1 MKKQASKALA
11 LFMSL
16 LMLLGVVPMMTF
28 TASAASSDVYFY
40 VPEALYITPTDNG
53 GNQAVKYFLNS
64 YRSESTQ
71 SWASA
76 YESTGKLYFY
86 CPAASSVSIS
96 VSGGTVS
103 GLTTSGTN
111 KIDDTSFS
119 MTAPNASGNIV
130 TWTATY
136 VVNGQTRTATSYS
149 YVYKPNR
156 VPTGVASETESD
168 KHGSRRKHDYHGVVS
183 VIWGANTYDTGST
196 NGKQEAKGP
205 ASMIYLGNNGMKSG
219 SNSRPHNVGY
229 FDDSH
234 PKTFRYHDH
243 NNINVTVESPAAN
256 FFVDVSRFTNMNQI
270 PYMAFGLAVTDD
282 QHTDGYEL
290 TTTLQNRDSGADL
303 STLHSRTEYSTEVV
317 VYNENNQKRPSY
329 NISGISLTSWTHY
342 RLYTYGR
349 TWCGGTVTH
358 TYQYVNMDFLGCN
371 KSSLRSLYLNAIKA
385 GRQASNY
392 VSGTWNTYQNALK
405 NAAAVLGNPTARTN
419 DVNSVYN
426 TLNNAINGLTT
437 YVYVNGTRNGGT
449 GTWTD
454 TVVIGGGTT
463 VSYNPSAHT
472 PTKANYTFVGW
483 NTNADATTGSKT
495 SVTVGFNQTIYAI
508 YSSTL
513 SGTFHYLTSD
523 GKYTSKVISNTIYN
537 NTTQGTIYAPVN
549 IGSTVTFDGRTFT
562 LRGWRADQTA
572 AAPTKTENGYTHY
585 SASPSATYYAIYDSK
600 VTLTYNGNGG
610 TVAVPSESKSQYV
623 NASGTTPNRT
633 SPQFT
638 ISSLDPKRE
647 GSDRLLG
654 WATTQKRAEIEQV
667 DYVCGQSYYFSTD
680 TTIYAAHYLHRQ
692 IVRFH
697 NDGVNSPV
705 IKTETVRY
713 GKSATAPENPLKAS
727 DDELEYYFD
736 KWDKAFNVV
745 KSDMDVYAVYE
756 EVAHDWEKTTVKH
769 ETCTEDGLE
778 HWICKNIYKLT
789 GDFCAYERDV
799 VIPAKGHT
807 WVTAPGKD
815 ATCTEKGYT
824 VDIRCGDCGFVDKE
838 SVEIPAKGHD
848 FIFVKNV
855 PNSCVAE
862 GYDLYECSREGCT
875 ATEKRN
881 IVAPDSTKHTVKV
894 VAEVPATCVANGT
907 TEYTI
912 CSLCK
917 AIINPPKT
925 ITTQGHDWDITP
937 AVAATCTKAGST
949 EGKVCKICGTV
960 GAEVKTVP
968 ALGHNYVTVSAK
980 EPTCTEKGN
989 TPGSY
994 CTRCG
999 DGNVRFVD
1007 ALGHDFKDLT
1017 ITKEATCSEEGLKV
1031 GGCSRCGEGH
1041 VEEVIPKLP
1050 HTPVTIP
1057 AVEAT
1062 CSKAGYT
1069 EGTKCD
1075 VCGEIIKAPEKVRM
1089 LDHTWEVETEYVAP
1103 TCTTEGKTV
1112 SYKCAVCGET
1122 KGGNT
1127 INKLNHSYSE
1137 WVTTK
1142 PASCGVT
1149 GEKVRRCVNCNEIET
1164 GIIKAL
1170 NHEFVVVD
1178 GVEATCT
1185 EDGTT
1190 VGSKCKNCGMWE
1202 VEPVVI
1208 PAPGHSF
1215 GEEITV
1221 EATCMAEG
1229 KIYKVCAVCGEEEI
1243 VKVLEKTAHNEVVI
1257 PAVEPTC
1264 TRVGKTEGKKC
1275 SVCGEITVAPENIEP
1290 ADHTPVAYGSNVD
1303 ATCTSYGSKAGLVC
1317 SGCGKII
1324 VKAKEVVP
1332 IEHTYSDWGTVK
1344 AVSCA
1349 EVGIKSQVCT
1359 GCGDIRVKYIAPI
1372 GHAYGDWNVITEPTC
1387 EGEGTKRCICRR
1399 CNDVVE
1405 QPIPAT
1411 GHFGEIVAEVPATCE
1426 NDGIAA
1432 GVKCSVCGKALSG
1445 FETLEKLGHDYIK
1458 SHIDGDCET
1467 DECDI
1472 FVCKNDP
1479 SHMYR
1484 ENVVPAP
1491 GHKGGTATCT
1501 EKAVCEVCN
1510 KSYGELA
1517 PHNYEKTVVAP
1528 TCNKGGYT
1536 TFTCTECG
1544 DSYVGDNTAATGEH
1558 EFTDGIVVK
1567 APTCTEAGSKTITCK
1582 SCGISVSV
1590 EVPAKGHTVNEWT
1603 VNGNEASGTCTE
1615 CGETVTRPA
1624 TNDDIKA
1631 CERCGYHHTRSTGL
1645 FKYKGVFCSITYFFR
1660 QIMKFFKGGK

>member
-1 MKKQASKALA
+1 MKTRRDIPKKVLSLM
-11 LFMSL
+11 LSL
-16 LMLLGVVPMMTF
+16 LLVAGTFLFFNPFEVHEAEAATAGKYDWYVEAQCTDSADGWDKQNWTVYGKYNNGTAGETSRATKSQKLDGTTTYRIAEKTGETYYPTKVTFEFSFGGGFTWRSCAVTMRVHVRKAGSGDYVKVAEQSFSGKSSAFKACKGTWTMNVGTLPYVNSVVIGGSDITMTVPSGSTAATAK
-28 TASAASSDVYFY
+28 TASATVYDQFGVEWYQEPDSYVLVTSAGYTTNASITGISCTTAGGDTSTVTVQNSAKDWVSNNGESSRRVVYIRAKKGDKISTARKITITNCKLTSTFYNYDESAKNWKSLGSTYPYYNNTVVTSPTVTRAGWAFNGWTTSKEQTAGSPNMTISTRIKNNSSWYAQWTKTVTGRFHYLTANGEPTYTDSSKVLTTRETSFVATAPTEAAAPVTYDGRTFTFLGWRADTTAAGANTTDFTVTSNYNNETNSIKNFYAVYSSDINFRF
-40 VPEALYITPTDNG
+40 D
-53 GNQAVKYFLNS
+53 GN
-64 YRSESTQ
+64 
-71 SWASA
+71 
-76 YESTGKLYFY
+76 
-86 CPAASSVSIS
+86 
-96 VSGGTVS
+96 GGTVS
-103 GLTTSGTN
+103 GAN
-111 KIDDTSFS
+111 KKQTQYLS
-119 MTAPNASGNIV
+119 ASGNKTSHTFDLTGV
-130 TWTATY
+130 TASLA
-136 VVNGQTRTATSYS
+136 NTSYAGWAES
-149 YVYKPNR
+149 ADANDA
-156 VPTGVASETESD
+156 VASNKTFTITSD
-168 KHGSRRKHDYHGVVS
+168 K
-183 VIWGANTYDTGST
+183 T
-196 NGKQEAKGP
+196 
-205 ASMIYLGNNGMKSG
+205 
-219 SNSRPHNVGY
+219 
-229 FDDSH
+229 
-234 PKTFRYHDH
+234 
-243 NNINVTVESPAAN
+243 
-256 FFVDVSRFTNMNQI
+256 
-270 PYMAFGLAVTDD
+270 
-282 QHTDGYEL
+282 
-290 TTTLQNRDSGADL
+290 
-303 STLHSRTEYSTEVV
+303 
-317 VYNENNQKRPSY
+317 
-329 NISGISLTSWTHY
+329 
-342 RLYTYGR
+342 
-349 TWCGGTVTH
+349 
-358 TYQYVNMDFLGCN
+358 
-371 KSSLRSLYLNAIKA
+371 
-385 GRQASNY
+385 
-392 VSGTWNTYQNALK
+392 
-405 NAAAVLGNPTARTN
+405 
-419 DVNSVYN
+419 
-426 TLNNAINGLTT
+426 
-437 YVYVNGTRNGGT
+437 
-449 GTWTD
+449 
-454 TVVIGGGTT
+454 
-463 VSYNPSAHT
+463 
-472 PTKANYTFVGW
+472 
-483 NTNADATTGSKT
+483 
-495 SVTVGFNQTIYAI
+495 
-508 YSSTL
+508 
-513 SGTFHYLTSD
+513 
-523 GKYTSKVISNTIYN
+523 
-537 NTTQGTIYAPVN
+537 
-549 IGSTVTFDGRTFT
+549 
-562 LRGWRADQTA
+562 
-572 AAPTKTENGYTHY
+572 
-585 SASPSATYYAIYDSK
+585 
-600 VTLTYNGNGG
+600 
-610 TVAVPSESKSQYV
+610 
-623 NASGTTPNRT
+623 
-633 SPQFT
+633 
-638 ISSLDPKRE
+638 
-647 GSDRLLG
+647 
-654 WATTQKRAEIEQV
+654 
-667 DYVCGQSYYFSTD
+667 
-680 TTIYAAHYLHRQ
+680 
-692 IVRFH
+692 
-697 NDGVNSPV
+697 
-705 IKTETVRY
+705 
-713 GKSATAPENPLKAS
+713 
-727 DDELEYYFD
+727 
-736 KWDKAFNVV
+736 
-745 KSDMDVYAVYE
+745 VYAVYKCNVRFFNE
-756 EVAHDWEKTTVKH
+756 GKLIKTVVVTRNHNTADPYPLPDTAPAARPQKAFDDEYEYYFTGWDKSLTITGHTDINAVFEAVAHEPEDIDEPGFPAVKPTCTSDGQQTWRCKHRRNDDGEVCGYEKTIV
-769 ETCTEDGLE
+769 L
-778 HWICKNIYKLT
+778 
-789 GDFCAYERDV
+789 
-799 VIPAKGHT
+799 PSPGHT
-807 WVTAPGKD
+807 WVTKEGKD

-824 VDIRCGDCGFVDKE
+824 VDIRCGVCGFVDKE

-848 FIFVKNV
+848 FVFVKTVENT
-855 PNSCVAE
+855 CVNE
-862 GYDLYECSREGCT
+862 GYDFYECSREGCT

-881 IVAPDSTKHTVKV
+881 IVAPDSSKHEPVV

-917 AIINPPKT
+917 AIIDPPKT

-949 EGKVCKICGTV
+949 EGKVCKVCGTV

-999 DGNVRFVD
+999 DGNVKFVD

-1017 ITKEATCSEEGLKV
+1017 VTKEATCSEEGLKV

-1062 CSKAGYT
+1062 CSKVGYT

-1149 GEKVRRCVNCNEIET
+1149 GEKVRRCVNCNKIET

-1221 EATCMAEG
+1221 EATCMTEG

-1324 VKAKEVVP
+1324 VKAKEVAP
-1332 IEHTYSDWGTVK
+1332 IEHTYSDWVTVK

-1359 GCGDIRVKYIAPI
+1359 GCGDTRVKYIAPI
-1372 GHAYGDWNVITEPTC
+1372 GHAYGDWVVITEPTC
-1387 EGEGTKRCICRR
+1387 EGEGTKRCICRH

-1426 NDGIAA
+1426 NDGVAA

-1445 FETLEKLGHDYIK
+1445 FETLEKLGHNYVK
-1458 SHIDGDCET
+1458 SHIDGDCDT

-1484 ENVVPAP
+1484 ENVVSAP

-1544 DSYVGDNTAATGEH
+1544 DSYVGDYTAATGEH
-1558 EFTDGIVVK
+1558 DFTYGIFVK

-1603 VNGNEASGTCTE
+1603 VNGSEASGTCTE

-1624 TNDDIKA
+1624 TNDDIKP
-1631 CERCGYHHTRSTGL
+1631 CERCGYRHTRSTGL

-1660 QIMKFFKGGK
+1660 QIAKFFKGGK